1 MKNLERVAR
10 TGGPNSRTVFLG
22 GWNKSRKNRMLSQA
36 TRLVKIFERVNVNG
50 ITGYV
55 IIQKAYGTWMQK
67 TRLLLGCH
75 SERIHCLFLSPLK
88 RQSFF

>member
-22 GWNKSRKNRMLSQA
+22 GWNKNRKNRLLSQA
-36 TRLVKIFERVNVNG
+36 TRLVKIFEWVNVNG

-55 IIQKAYGTWMQK
+55 IIQKANGT
-67 TRLLLGCH
+67 
-75 SERIHCLFLSPLK
+75 
-88 RQSFF
+88 

>member
-10 TGGPNSRTVFLG
+10 TGGPNNRTVFLG

-50 ITGYV
+50 ITDYV
-55 IIQKAYGTWMQK
+55 IIQKAYGT
-67 TRLLLGCH
+67 
-75 SERIHCLFLSPLK
+75 
-88 RQSFF
+88 

>member
-22 GWNKSRKNRMLSQA
+22 GWIKSRKNRMLSQA
-36 TRLVKIFERVNVNG
+36 KRIVKIFERVNVNG

-55 IIQKAYGTWMQK
+55 IIQKAYGT
-67 TRLLLGCH
+67 
-75 SERIHCLFLSPLK
+75 
-88 RQSFF
+88 